1 MKEQMTTNMT
11 HIAPEGGCLEGTTPC
26 SLPSSY
32 VIAEKM
38 EYFIPRGKFTKKSA
52 KTYQQIAQ
60 QYLDTTLAQI
70 ITGIKQA
77 REDQL
82 NQEQI
87 PIYMDLL
94 RDQNTSQYTYAGKKC
109 WWFDWLLKMYPLFT
123 IVKQGYKHGTQQ
135 GTLTMV
141 TPNIFKIKDSIVEF
155 ETAEQTFKR
164 LYSDYADSF
173 NDDTQI
179 DWVAIDTQSLRS
191 YISENKK
198 FQKDNNKL
206 YQYGITAE
214 EILKVSE
221 LLHEIG
227 HVRCPALPQIKSPSA
242 FGRMY
247 YRSLNL
253 QNIPKVVRHAALGH
267 YNQYDI
273 TSSIFAW
280 QLQSVNS
287 AFKTPAT
294 KELVIYKDM
303 IRQMLVNDC
312 MRDTPVE
319 ETTKLKFI
327 KQAITA
333 LGFGARIDGG
343 AYFDLE
349 SNRWIRSAINDTIKN
364 KEDRLRFQNHK
375 WVKEFCAEQ
384 IKITDYIIA
393 NTDTTN
399 LTDIPELWSAKTG
412 KIRPSSLMAYLYQQ
426 YESSLMTKIKQLIP
440 EEFEFLLGVHDA
452 FYTRHKLPGTM
463 IQEYAQSIN
472 PYIKFEREEK
482 SGWTTFDREEEQEYT
497 NKIRTLITNM
507 NSGIFSDVDTS
518 KEREQAYRFFNS
530 IDDVLT
536 VEHLQRDAEVW
547 AICQPYYQ
555 EWQELRLKKH
565 LPYARSLYKGS
576 LNPGK
581 DFYNR

>member
-1 MKEQMTTNMT
+1 MKQQDITNRT
-11 HIAPEGGCLEGTTPC
+11 YIAPEGGCLEGTTPC
-26 SLPSSY
+26 SLPSSS
-32 VIAEKM
+32 VIAEQM
-38 EYFIPRGKFTKKSA
+38 EYFIPRSKFAKKSA
-52 KTYQQIAQ
+52 KTYQQIAE
-60 QYLDTTLAQI
+60 QYLTTTLSQI

-77 REDQL
+77 KEDQL
-82 NQEQI
+82 NKNQI
-87 PIYMDLL
+87 PIYMDKL
-94 RDQNTSQYTYAGKKC
+94 RDQNPQQYTYGGKKC
-109 WWFDWLLKMYPLFT
+109 WWFDWLLKMYPLFK
-123 IVKQGYKHGTQQ
+123 IVKQGYKHGSQQ

-141 TPNIFKIKDSIVEF
+141 EIFKIKDSIVEF

-164 LYSDYADSF
+164 LYSDYADII
-173 NDDTQI
+173 NDDSQI
-179 DWVAIDTQSLRS
+179 DWVAIDTQSLRA
-191 YISENKK
+191 YITENKK

-206 YQYGITAE
+206 YQYGVMAE

-227 HVRCPALPQIKSPSA
+227 SVKIPALPQIKSPST

-253 QNIPKVVRHAALGH
+253 QNAPKVVRHAALGH

-280 QLQSVNS
+280 QLHCIND

-303 IRQMLVNDC
+303 IRTMLVNDC
-312 MRDTPVE
+312 MRNTPVE
-319 ETTKLKFI
+319 QETKLKFI

-364 KEDRLRFQNHK
+364 KDDRLVFQNHK

-393 NTDTTN
+393 NTDVES
-399 LTDIPELWSAKTG
+399 LRHIPELWSAKTN
-412 KIRPSSLMAYLYQQ
+412 KLRPSSLMAYLYQQ
-426 YESSLMTKIKQLIP
+426 YESTLMTTIKQLIP
-440 EEFEFLLGVHDA
+440 QEFEFLLGVHDA

-463 IQEYAQSIN
+463 IQEYAQAIN

-482 SGWTTFDREEEQEYT
+482 SGWTTFDKEEEQEYT
-497 NKIRTLITNM
+497 NKIRRLISNM
-507 NSGIFSDVDTS
+507 EQGKFADIDSSR
-518 KEREQAYRFFNS
+518 EREKAYRFFNAL
-530 IDDVLT
+530 DNVLT
-536 VEHLQRDAEVW
+536 IEHLQADIEVW
-547 AICQPYYQ
+547 KICEPYYE

-565 LPYARSLYKGS
+565 LPYERRLYKGKM
-576 LNPGK
+576 NMGK
-581 DFYNR
+581 DFYDR